1 MAEQKETIIIEVDVD
16 TTEVAK
22 SLSDVVKSM
31 AELRTEQKNL
41 TKDIQEGNDADGEK
55 AKRLAEVQN
64 EIKKLKNEQKA
75 YTSILQNESKV
86 ANSYGDS
93 LDEQRRKLS
102 DMQKAYD
109 SLGKSWRDSSAG
121 QAFKKQLDEQYSS
134 VIELEKAT
142 GRHQRN
148 VGNYPEIM
156 GKATG
161 AFDQIGG
168 AVDDVFGAF
177 NNLSSQGIKGLG
189 ALGGAVGN
197 LGKILLT
204 SPVLAIA
211 GAIVVA
217 FQKLSDA
224 FKKNDDA
231 STNLSRAFSK
241 LKPITQAIGEY
252 FDALAVTLSNVVL
265 KFSEGVSAV
274 GKFLN
279 KIGLLKGN
287 FEEASKSAEDL
298 VISQDKLE
306 ESERQYTINSAKRL
320 RDIEALKT
328 KSAETDKYTAKEREQ
343 FLKEAIAL
351 EQENLD
357 ESLKLAEERLRI
369 RKETAKQEVD
379 TSDATKNEI
388 AQLEAELYNA
398 QKEYATRTKEI
409 QGQLVSARNAQ
420 AEEQRKIAEEQQV
433 EEQRLQ
439 EEADAREAERIE
451 KLAEREKLKNDLI
464 KQAKDVAINLI
475 EDESLRAS
483 VIEEERYTQELERL
497 RQQYEQL
504 GELTEEEELA
514 KNEHLQLLEKEHL
527 ARMQE
532 IQDEAELIAEEKR
545 LEKEEAELERELSQA
560 DSEEEKLAIE
570 LERAKAHHDELV
582 RMTDEEIA
590 QKFASQEEYEQ
601 ALIASDNRIR
611 ELQEKNARARV
622 ASAKS
627 TLQNISQAVTA
638 IGGLIDELDLKEEES
653 ARAQKALALAQVAIQ
668 SGIAVATAVAECQ
681 KLGFPAAIPAVIV
694 AVATIAANI
703 ASAVKTINGAKFANG
718 GIVGGSSFA
727 GDKVPVQVNSGEM
740 ILNREQQANLFD
752 IANKGQ
758 TGTGIDYDLL
768 GAKMAE
774 AVAQLAP
781 PVLVYSE
788 FKDFENNVQL
798 YEELTTFNA

>member
-134 VIELEKAT
+134 VLDLEKAT

-287 FEEASKSAEDL
+287 FEEASKSAEYL
-298 VISQDKLE
+298 VVSQDKLE

-420 AEEQRKIAEEQQV
+420 AEEQRKIAEEQQA

-439 EEADAREAERIE
+439 EEADAREEERLQ
-451 KLAEREKLKNDLI
+451 KLAEREKVKNDLL
-464 KQAKDVAINLI
+464 KQAKDVAISLI

-504 GELTEEEELA
+504 GILTEEEELA
-514 KNEHLQLLEKEHL
+514 KNEHLQLLEQEHL

-532 IQDEAELIAEEKR
+532 IQEEAELIAEEKR
-545 LEKEEAELERELSQA
+545 LEKEEAELERELAQA
-560 DSEEEKLAIE
+560 ESEEEKMAIE
-570 LERAKAHHDELV
+570 YAREQQRLADLLALDNEQKLA
-582 RMTDEEIA
+582 
-590 QKFASQEEYEQ
+590 KFANLQEYEQ
-601 ALIASDNRIR
+601 AVEASEKRLTQIQKQQVAERAKQTSQTLSAIGQTLGAVGDMISAFDDQSEESAKLQKVLALGEIAVQTGIAIANG
-611 ELQEKNARARV
+611 V
-622 ASAKS
+622 ASAMS
-627 TLQNISQAVTA
+627 VPFPGNI
-638 IGGLIDELDLKEEES
+638 
-653 ARAQKALALAQVAIQ
+653 VAI
-668 SGIAVATAVAECQ
+668 AT
-681 KLGFPAAIPAVIV
+681 
-694 AVATIAANI
+694 TIATVVGNI
-703 ASAVKTINGAKFANG
+703 ASAISTVKSAKFANG

-740 ILNREQQANLFD
+740 ILNREQQANLFEV
-752 IANKGQ
+752 ANKGQ
-758 TGTGIDYDLL
+758 VNSGIDYDLL

-798 YEELTTFNA
+798 YEELTTFKA

>member
-134 VIELEKAT
+134 VLDLEKAT

-298 VISQDKLE
+298 VVSQDKLE

-343 FLKEAIAL
+343 FLKEAITL

-420 AEEQRKIAEEQQV
+420 AEEQRKIAEEQQA

-439 EEADAREAERIE
+439 EEAEAREEERLQ
-451 KLAEREKLKNDLI
+451 KLAEREKVKNDLL
-464 KQAKDVAINLI
+464 KQAKDVAISLI

-504 GELTEEEELA
+504 GILTEEEELA
-514 KNEHLQLLEKEHL
+514 KNEHLQLLEQEHL

-532 IQDEAELIAEEKR
+532 IQEEAELIAEEKR
-545 LEKEEAELERELSQA
+545 LEKEEAELERELAQA
-560 DSEEEKLAIE
+560 ESEEEKLA
-570 LERAKAHHDELV
+570 LEYAREQQRLADLLALDNEQKLA
-582 RMTDEEIA
+582 
-590 QKFASQEEYEQ
+590 KFANLQEYEQ
-601 ALIASDNRIR
+601 AVEASEKRLTQIQKQQVAERAKQTSQTLSAIGQTLGAVGDMISAFDDQSEESAKMQKVLALGEIAVQTGIAIANG
-611 ELQEKNARARV
+611 V
-622 ASAKS
+622 ASAMS
-627 TLQNISQAVTA
+627 VPFPGNI
-638 IGGLIDELDLKEEES
+638 
-653 ARAQKALALAQVAIQ
+653 VAI
-668 SGIAVATAVAECQ
+668 AT
-681 KLGFPAAIPAVIV
+681 
-694 AVATIAANI
+694 TIATVVGNI
-703 ASAVKTINGAKFANG
+703 ASAISTVKSAKFANG
-718 GIVGGSSFA
+718 GIVGGSSFS

-740 ILNREQQANLFD
+740 ILNREQQANLFEV
-752 IANKGQ
+752 ANKGQ
-758 TGTGIDYDLL
+758 VNSGIDYDLL
-768 GAKMAE
+768 GVKMAE

-798 YEELTTFNA
+798 YEELTTFKA